1 MNHTLQEELKKIY
14 EAPAPLRKAEF
25 LRSIEPA
32 SFRYTGLFPVQAR
45 YIRKRIWCI
54 SALIFLV
61 SLFGSLVL
69 SADMLWMISA
79 LMPLLALTTAAEMER
94 SDHYRMAELE
104 MAARFSLKSVI
115 LMRLAILGLSNL
127 LLFGILFP
135 ISLRNSQMPP
145 LQAGFYIL
153 TPFLLTTFLCLYIVR
168 RRREADGIYLCAGI
182 SACIGLFLY
191 PLRLTVP
198 WLYEESSLGIWIFA
212 SAALCIGVIK
222 QYQNLITQEEL
233 TWNLS

>member
-25 LRSIEPA
+25 LRSVQPA
-32 SFRYTGLFPVQAR
+32 SFHRLDLFLVQIR
-45 YIRKRIWCI
+45 YIRRRIWI
-54 SALIFLV
+54 VSALAFLV

-79 LMPLLALTTAAEMER
+79 FMPLLALMAVAETGR
-94 SDHYRMAELE
+94 SEYYEMAELE

-115 LMRLAILGLSNL
+115 LARLAVLGFCNL
-127 LLFGILFP
+127 LLFCLLLP
-135 ISLRNSQMPP
+135 ISLLNSLVPP

-168 RRREADGIYLCAGI
+168 RRREKDGFYLCAVI
-182 SACIGLFLY
+182 SVCISLSLF

-198 WLYEESSLGIWIFA
+198 RLYGESSLYIWIFA
-212 SAALCIGVIK
+212 SAFLFAGVVR

>member
-25 LRSIEPA
+25 LRSVQPT
-32 SFRYTGLFPVQAR
+32 SFHRLDLFLVQIR
-45 YIRKRIWCI
+45 YIRRRIWI
-54 SALIFLV
+54 VSALAFLV

-79 LMPLLALTTAAEMER
+79 FMPLLAFMTVAETGR
-94 SDHYRMAELE
+94 SEYYEMAELE

-115 LMRLAILGLSNL
+115 LVRLAVLGLCDL
-127 LLFGILFP
+127 LLFCLLLP
-135 ISLRNSQMPP
+135 ISLLNSLVPP
-145 LQAGFYIL
+145 LQAGLYIL

-168 RRREADGIYLCAGI
+168 RRREKDGIYLCAGI
-182 SACIGLFLY
+182 SVCISLF

-198 WLYEESSLGIWIFA
+198 RLYEESSLYIWIFA
-212 SAALCIGVIK
+212 SAFLFAGIVR